1 MPRVTP
7 PSPRSGF
14 IEPCLPPSAARPF
27 RKQYE
32 PDANHPHEQLPFGG
46 LGDGSAAPCDGVQNE
61 PEEISRAGHEPPGP
75 GGFGTGSVS
84 AVVVTS
90 AGMRE
95 RAVLI
100 GSISV

>member
-1 MPRVTP
+1 M
-7 PSPRSGF
+7 
-14 IEPCLPPSAARPF
+14 
-27 RKQYE
+27 
-32 PDANHPHEQLPFGG
+32 
-46 LGDGSAAPCDGVQNE
+46 GDGSAAPCDGVQNE

-75 GGFGTGSVS
+75 GGVGTGSVS